1 MRGTTGRGGTEP
13 EPPESCFDG
22 DPSRF
27 DAPLLPAFEPEAG
40 RAPSAELATV
50 VPTPGQGRTRKRGN
64 GKRASSAQAAANVE
78 ERAAPARPSPAS
90 ASSAPMTPPSA
101 AGCRVTAD
109 QVEPED
115 GNEEERGS
123 NAGTVGRAPAGGA
136 ALVSWASGDRPSAH
150 VDSCVAVDGGAMV
163 TAIPFSGARGDAPP
177 AVPVTTRG
185 APIPRIATDSD
196 AAVGGPP
203 PPTVTIAAAG
213 DAAEP
218 ADAPRRPVPG
228 AEAPVSETT
237 ACVRRAGLEPIAA
250 ETPLRFA
257 TLASTVPV
265 AATGSAGDA
274 ETEAEATGV
283 ETVALGFE
291 PTATV
296 AVTEVWPGAGTA
308 ADTDTVG
315 VVAVGVE
322 REGVVTDG
330 VETLG
335 TETVGVV
342 TAGVETVG
350 VGTETVG
357 VVTVGVV
364 TLTVGVVTVGVPTDG
379 VETVGLATV
388 GVATL
393 GVVARGD
400 VVTLPP
406 ASAAPA
412 IPPHANNTS
421 AAADEALR
429 RRAPL
434 ISDS

>member
-1 MRGTTGRGGTEP
+1 
-13 EPPESCFDG
+13 
-22 DPSRF
+22 
-27 DAPLLPAFEPEAG
+27 
-40 RAPSAELATV
+40 
-50 VPTPGQGRTRKRGN
+50 
-64 GKRASSAQAAANVE
+64 VE
-78 ERAAPARPSPAS
+78 
-90 ASSAPMTPPSA
+90 
-101 AGCRVTAD
+101 
-109 QVEPED
+109 
-115 GNEEERGS
+115 
-123 NAGTVGRAPAGGA
+123 
-136 ALVSWASGDRPSAH
+136 
-150 VDSCVAVDGGAMV
+150 VDGGAMV
-163 TAIPFSGARGDAPP
+163 TAIPFSGARGDVPP
-177 AVPVTTRG
+177 ALPVTTRG
-185 APIPRIATDSD
+185 APIPEIATDSD

-203 PPTVTIAAAG
+203 PPTVTIAVAG

-237 ACVRRAGLEPIAA
+237 TCVRRAGLEPTVA

-257 TLASTVPV
+257 TLASTVAV
-265 AATGSAGDA
+265 ADTGSAGDA

-283 ETVALGFE
+283 ETVALDFE

-308 ADTDTVG
+308 ADTDTVCVETVG
-315 VVAVGVE
+315 VVTVGVE

-379 VETVGLATV
+379 VETAGLATV

>member
-1 MRGTTGRGGTEP
+1 
-13 EPPESCFDG
+13 
-22 DPSRF
+22 
-27 DAPLLPAFEPEAG
+27 
-40 RAPSAELATV
+40 
-50 VPTPGQGRTRKRGN
+50 
-64 GKRASSAQAAANVE
+64 
-78 ERAAPARPSPAS
+78 
-90 ASSAPMTPPSA
+90 
-101 AGCRVTAD
+101 
-109 QVEPED
+109 
-115 GNEEERGS
+115 
-123 NAGTVGRAPAGGA
+123 
-136 ALVSWASGDRPSAH
+136 
-150 VDSCVAVDGGAMV
+150 
-163 TAIPFSGARGDAPP
+163 
-177 AVPVTTRG
+177 
-185 APIPRIATDSD
+185 
-196 AAVGGPP
+196 
-203 PPTVTIAAAG
+203 
-213 DAAEP
+213 
-218 ADAPRRPVPG
+218 
-228 AEAPVSETT
+228 
-237 ACVRRAGLEPIAA
+237 
-250 ETPLRFA
+250 
-257 TLASTVPV
+257 LASTVAV
-265 AATGSAGDA
+265 ADTGSAGDA

-283 ETVALGFE
+283 ETVALDFE

-308 ADTDTVG
+308 ADTDTVCVETVG
-315 VVAVGVE
+315 VVTVGVE

-330 VETLG
+330 V
-335 TETVGVV
+335 
-342 TAGVETVG
+342 VG

-379 VETVGLATV
+379 VETAGLATV